1 MYICKIYVICK
12 ICPIQKKIIRYIS
25 PKILIN
31 PLLSLS
37 SIPVSINLFNFPT
50 FKNKEMVLSYKVK
63 KTQCKT
69 SVTRKMRLNPNGRK
83 TTERM

>member
-12 ICPIQKKIIRYIS
+12 ICPIQKKNKVYIIS

-63 KTQCKT
+63 KDSARPALHEK
-69 SVTRKMRLNPNGRK
+69 
-83 TTERM
+83 

>member
-63 KTQCKT
+63 KHSARPALHEK
-69 SVTRKMRLNPNGRK
+69 
-83 TTERM
+83 